1 MWRQRVLPG
10 AAGGGQ
16 LPYLGGFGELFEDRR
31 AEGQD
36 GEEWRVQA
44 GRRAKLGKD
53 DGEVED
59 DVLEAVLLQ
68 LRSSPLHGP
77 LLQACPGG
85 LLKWQACHPGLK
97 RGVRCC
103 GSSLA
108 PACPGGLLYWQA
120 CPQGRRVRDLNVPL
134 ATPLQWRAPRLRLAN
149 PLQWRVLC

>member
-1 MWRQRVLPG
+1 M
-10 AAGGGQ
+10 
-16 LPYLGGFGELFEDRR
+16 
-31 AEGQD
+31 
-36 GEEWRVQA
+36 
-44 GRRAKLGKD
+44 
-53 DGEVED
+53 
-59 DVLEAVLLQ
+59 LEAVLLQ

-134 ATPLQWRAPRLRLAN
+134 ATPLQWRAPRLTLAN
-149 PLQWRVLC
+149 PLQWRVLCCRWQIRCNGGWSRHSVRWIHFGCQVKPDQGCKGDRF